1 MASNLKCAGV
11 TRETL
16 VLNKCVFFFFYC
28 YGTLLKLCPPH
39 GEICLPAP
47 PQSLLFLSFILPFLF
62 FFRDVQPWGEEG
74 WLEFGDGGGHSLGW
88 AARGQSVFSES
99 QTEHT
104 HTQGAAPPTHPRT
117 NSHTV
122 RRSGKWMCAAALQH
136 PDAFSEALKTHTEG
150 KCGFLDFICI
160 FLKSMHNI

>member
-1 MASNLKCAGV
+1 MCYNDENISTVGSNPKRAGL
-11 TRETL
+11 TQEIL
-16 VLNKCVFFFFYC
+16 VLNKCPFIYC

-47 PQSLLFLSFILPFLF
+47 PQSLLFLSFIAFSFLF
-62 FFRDVQPWGEEG
+62 MDVQPWGEEG
-74 WLEFGDGGGHSLGW
+74 RLEFGEGGGHSLRW

-122 RRSGKWMCAAALQH
+122 RRRGKWMCAAPIPRL
-136 PDAFSEALKTHTEG
+136 DAFSEALKTHREG
-150 KCGFLDFICI
+150 KCWFLDSICI
-160 FLKSMHNI
+160 